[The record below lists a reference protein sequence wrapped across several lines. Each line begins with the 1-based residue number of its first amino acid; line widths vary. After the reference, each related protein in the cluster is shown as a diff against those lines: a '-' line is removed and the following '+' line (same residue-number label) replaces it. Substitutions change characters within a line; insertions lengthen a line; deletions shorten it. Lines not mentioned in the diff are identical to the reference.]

1 MRALALALLLL
12 VVPSAAFARGKHK
25 KKAVPVQIHPF
36 ADVPLAKL
44 QVADTRGAQAVVEDK
59 RGGGDVV
66 LVRAG
71 DRLGEEGFEVVKV
84 TRGCLQLKGAE
95 AELTICA
102 DGPEG
107 PATERNLRA
116 AAPAPPPAP

>member
-44 QVADTRGAQAVVEDK
+44 QVADTRGAQAVIEDK

-71 DRLGEEGFEVVKV
+71 DKLGEEGFEVVKV
-84 TRGCLQLKGAE
+84 TRGCVQLKNVD
-95 AELTICA
+95 AELTLCA
-102 DGPEG
+102 AVPEV
-107 PATERNLRA
+107 PPTRNI
-116 AAPAPPPAP
+116 